1 MSNRAWVTLATNDS
15 YGLGAL
21 VLAHSLR
28 RAGSAYPAVALI
40 TPSVT
45 DAMRERLSAV
55 FAEVVVVDVLDSGDA
70 AHLALLQ
77 RPELGITFTKIHCWN
92 LTQYEKCVFLDADTL
107 VVQNC
112 DELFEREELS
122 AAPDVGWPDCFNSG
136 VFVYR
141 PSAETFASLVTFAQ
155 ERGSFD
161 GGDQGLLNSYF
172 SDWAHGD
179 INKHLPFLYNVTSAA
194 FYSYLPALKHY
205 GQNLKIIHFIGA
217 AKPWLQQFNW
227 QSRSVDAPDH
237 LRELLQQ
244 WWDIFVSQVHPLLD
258 TTMVEV
264 EDVPT
269 TLVLPEESIFTFSE
283 PRSEYICYKPTL
295 NPESE
300 FYWHR
305 PEAQIPD
312 TEVIVPPIDMT
323 QFHDPWD
330 IYQGHIREPTDE
342 TKSNRSYHQEEE
354 IIRHVWAQPS
364 MQQFQHFTEPHH
376 KQIHDARYHETH
388 HNQSHDYGIHGQEI
402 SHVEW
407 HNNQPQ
413 HSESHHIEQQHRE
426 NIQNYTHHSEHHYTQ
441 HVDAW
446 HTRPNAEIREEDNTT
461 QHSWPQPHSTE
472 NYNIQDYYENK
483 HYDGHQNDY
492 QSYDKQIESHSNFSY
507 NQQSFHHSV
516 DPKYPNTPTELYQQS
531 YQEYSN
537 SQISDH
543 SQSQSTY
550 HQGATPSCDQNSPS
564 LGYHSMHQHEHS
576 QSHHHENE
584 KDFCNQQERPDSSY
598 TSDQPSHIKD
608 TPESQN
614 IQNHLSHH
622 YEQIDQ
628 LSQPIRKRIEYAYY
642 VHLDHEKERIRQIEK
657 LKELVTEKVTN
668 GHGSESEIDDFE
680 DFIIP
685 RHPYD
690 GFYLRHRMTIDSR
703 GRKICTHEI
712 PPTPSPSPSISPP
725 ESPVYFDAESEL
737 LSPEDTYVDS
747 DDRLHSG
754 VAGNLARVSPG
765 DVGTQREALDEL
777 TRRQGWEAGNIDY
790 MGADSFANIW
800 AKISQTLSQPP
811 ASAPK
816 EPTPPP
822 VAPQVEATEVS
833 QSEVPPSPAAEEP
846 KAELPVV
853 SDQSQEVPLNAD
865 ETSKVIEPVGTAPPT
880 GESVPLTTSETA
892 PLAIPEP
899 SLEPAVETVSEAS
912 AVVSKS
918 SSQVIETPSE
928 KAEPTSQNLEPVPQ
942 EAEPSPVEAV
952 EAPIAK
958 ETAPT
963 AEAAIPDAAA
973 SEKATIPVETADI
986 PVESSIPET
995 PEIPVPVVEAV
1006 LAEKEI
1012 PAEETVKIDEI
1023 PAPVLEASSVEIA
1036 KSESELGAAEEAPKE
1051 QKTEEKVVDVTTK
1064 VPAEVPA
1071 EALPTEKPAAAPETP
1086 AATEAPST
1094 PTVTEAVPPKPV
1106 DIPLTGATDS
1116 PPLANTPSKED
1127 VTADP
1132 AAKSEAR
1139 RKPAGKLRLHPPA
1152 VADPLPTPDSEL
1164 EDADT
1169 LAQSIIASELRTP
1182 TVTSPSPAL
1191 RSPVSPPPPKQEKRL
1206 SADETQLPTPPVGAV
1221 SLSQIGVKPAKEK
1234 PTTAAQI
1241 ESSLADKPA
1250 PTSPTSPTEP
1260 KAPAEAPKKKVVK
1273 KVVKKETAA
1282 SGDAPVP
1289 PPRKKEKKPKEK

>member
-28 RAGSAYPAVALI
+28 RAGSAYPAVVLI

-45 DAMRERLSAV
+45 DTMRERLSAV
-55 FAEVVVVDVLDSGDA
+55 FEEVVVVDVLDSGDA
-70 AHLALLQ
+70 THLALLQ

-237 LRELLQQ
+237 LRELLQL
-244 WWDIFVSQVHPLLD
+244 WWDLFVSQVHPLLD
-258 TTMVEV
+258 TTM
-264 EDVPT
+264 
-269 TLVLPEESIFTFSE
+269 
-283 PRSEYICYKPTL
+283 
-295 NPESE
+295 
-300 FYWHR
+300 
-305 PEAQIPD
+305 
-312 TEVIVPPIDMT
+312 
-323 QFHDPWD
+323 
-330 IYQGHIREPTDE
+330 
-342 TKSNRSYHQEEE
+342 
-354 IIRHVWAQPS
+354 
-364 MQQFQHFTEPHH
+364 
-376 KQIHDARYHETH
+376 
-388 HNQSHDYGIHGQEI
+388 
-402 SHVEW
+402 
-407 HNNQPQ
+407 
-413 HSESHHIEQQHRE
+413 
-426 NIQNYTHHSEHHYTQ
+426 
-441 HVDAW
+441 
-446 HTRPNAEIREEDNTT
+446 
-461 QHSWPQPHSTE
+461 
-472 NYNIQDYYENK
+472 
-483 HYDGHQNDY
+483 
-492 QSYDKQIESHSNFSY
+492 
-507 NQQSFHHSV
+507 
-516 DPKYPNTPTELYQQS
+516 
-531 YQEYSN
+531 
-537 SQISDH
+537 
-543 SQSQSTY
+543 
-550 HQGATPSCDQNSPS
+550 
-564 LGYHSMHQHEHS
+564 
-576 QSHHHENE
+576 
-584 KDFCNQQERPDSSY
+584 
-598 TSDQPSHIKD
+598 
-608 TPESQN
+608 
-614 IQNHLSHH
+614 
-622 YEQIDQ
+622 
-628 LSQPIRKRIEYAYY
+628 
-642 VHLDHEKERIRQIEK
+642 
-657 LKELVTEKVTN
+657 
-668 GHGSESEIDDFE
+668 
-680 DFIIP
+680 
-685 RHPYD
+685 
-690 GFYLRHRMTIDSR
+690 
-703 GRKICTHEI
+703 
-712 PPTPSPSPSISPP
+712 
-725 ESPVYFDAESEL
+725 
-737 LSPEDTYVDS
+737 
-747 DDRLHSG
+747 SG

-765 DVGTQREALDEL
+765 EVGTQREALDEL

-822 VAPQVEATEVS
+822 VVPQVEATEVS
-833 QSEVPPSPAAEEP
+833 QPEVPPVEEP
-846 KAELPVV
+846 KAELLVE
-853 SDQSQEVPLNAD
+853 SKQLKEIPLNEK
-865 ETSKVIEPVGTAPPT
+865 ETEPVQ
-880 GESVPLTTSETA
+880 SSDTA
-892 PLAIPEP
+892 PLATDE
-899 SLEPAVETVSEAS
+899 SLS
-912 AVVSKS
+912 AVKTVPEESAES
-918 SSQVIETPSE
+918 SP
-928 KAEPTSQNLEPVPQ
+928 QNLEPIPQ

-952 EAPIAK
+952 EAQIAK
-958 ETAPT
+958 ETAPI
-963 AEAAIPDAAA
+963 AEAAIPEAAA
-973 SEKATIPVETADI
+973 SEKANIPVEIADI
-986 PVESSIPET
+986 PVKSSVPET

-1006 LAEKEI
+1006 LAEKET
-1012 PAEETVKIDEI
+1012 PTEGNVKIDEI
-1023 PAPVLEASSVEIA
+1023 PAPVLEVSSVEIA
-1036 KSESELGAAEEAPKE
+1036 KLESEPLAAEEPAKA
-1051 QKTEEKVVDVTTK
+1051 QKTEEKVADVETK
-1064 VPAEVPA
+1064 VPAEAPA
-1071 EALPTEKPAAAPETP
+1071 EALPTETPAAIPETP

-1127 VTADP
+1127 VTAEP

-1191 RSPVSPPPPKQEKRL
+1191 RSPASPPPPKQEKRL

-1250 PTSPTSPTEP
+1250 PTSPASPTEP
-1260 KAPAEAPKKKVVK
+1260 KVPAEAPKKKVVK
-1273 KVVKKETAA
+1273 KVVKKESAA

>member
-258 TTMVEV
+258 TTM
-264 EDVPT
+264 
-269 TLVLPEESIFTFSE
+269 
-283 PRSEYICYKPTL
+283 
-295 NPESE
+295 
-300 FYWHR
+300 
-305 PEAQIPD
+305 
-312 TEVIVPPIDMT
+312 
-323 QFHDPWD
+323 
-330 IYQGHIREPTDE
+330 
-342 TKSNRSYHQEEE
+342 
-354 IIRHVWAQPS
+354 
-364 MQQFQHFTEPHH
+364 
-376 KQIHDARYHETH
+376 
-388 HNQSHDYGIHGQEI
+388 
-402 SHVEW
+402 
-407 HNNQPQ
+407 
-413 HSESHHIEQQHRE
+413 
-426 NIQNYTHHSEHHYTQ
+426 
-441 HVDAW
+441 
-446 HTRPNAEIREEDNTT
+446 
-461 QHSWPQPHSTE
+461 
-472 NYNIQDYYENK
+472 
-483 HYDGHQNDY
+483 
-492 QSYDKQIESHSNFSY
+492 
-507 NQQSFHHSV
+507 
-516 DPKYPNTPTELYQQS
+516 
-531 YQEYSN
+531 
-537 SQISDH
+537 
-543 SQSQSTY
+543 
-550 HQGATPSCDQNSPS
+550 
-564 LGYHSMHQHEHS
+564 
-576 QSHHHENE
+576 
-584 KDFCNQQERPDSSY
+584 
-598 TSDQPSHIKD
+598 
-608 TPESQN
+608 
-614 IQNHLSHH
+614 
-622 YEQIDQ
+622 
-628 LSQPIRKRIEYAYY
+628 
-642 VHLDHEKERIRQIEK
+642 
-657 LKELVTEKVTN
+657 
-668 GHGSESEIDDFE
+668 
-680 DFIIP
+680 
-685 RHPYD
+685 
-690 GFYLRHRMTIDSR
+690 
-703 GRKICTHEI
+703 
-712 PPTPSPSPSISPP
+712 
-725 ESPVYFDAESEL
+725 
-737 LSPEDTYVDS
+737 
-747 DDRLHSG
+747 SG

>member
-1 MSNRAWVTLATNDS
+1 
-15 YGLGAL
+15 
-21 VLAHSLR
+21 
-28 RAGSAYPAVALI
+28 
-40 TPSVT
+40 
-45 DAMRERLSAV
+45 MRERLSAV
-55 FAEVVVVDVLDSGDA
+55 FEEVVVVDVLDSGDA
-70 AHLALLQ
+70 THLALLQ

-237 LRELLQQ
+237 LRELLQL
-244 WWDIFVSQVHPLLD
+244 WWDLFVSQVHPLLD

-283 PRSEYICYKPTL
+283 PRSDYTYYKPTM

-305 PEAQIPD
+305 PEAHIPD
-312 TEVIVPPIDMT
+312 PELIVPQIDMT

-330 IYQGHIREPTDE
+330 IYQGHIREPIDE
-342 TKSNRSYHQEEE
+342 IKSNHSYQQEEE
-354 IIRHVWAQPS
+354 IIRHVWSQPS
-364 MQQFQHFTEPHH
+364 MRQFQNNTEPHH
-376 KQIHDARYHETH
+376 IQIHETRYHEMH
-388 HNQSHDYGIHGQEI
+388 HDQSHDYGIRSQETSAI
-402 SHVEW
+402 EL
-407 HNNQPQ
+407 HNNEP
-413 HSESHHIEQQHRE
+413 HHCESHLSEQQNRE
-426 NIQNYTHHSEHHYTQ
+426 IIQNITYHSGHHYTP
-441 HVDAW
+441 HVDTW
-446 HTRPNAEIREEDNTT
+446 HSAPNTEIHNEDNTT
-461 QHSWPQPHSTE
+461 QHSWPQSFTTE
-472 NYNIQDYYENK
+472 YSNHHNCNESEHDA
-483 HYDGHQNDY
+483 HQNEPHMN
-492 QSYDKQIESHSNFSY
+492 DKQMESHSDFSY
-507 NQQSFHHSV
+507 NPQSLSHSV
-516 DPKYPNTPTELYQQS
+516 DPNYPNAPTDFYKQS
-531 YQEYSN
+531 NQEYCN
-537 SQISDH
+537 SQSSDR
-543 SQSQSTY
+543 SQSQSTF
-550 HQGATPSCDQNSPS
+550 QQEKPPSYDQNSSS
-564 LGYHSMHQHEHS
+564 LGYHSMHQHEYS
-576 QSHHHENE
+576 QSQQDENE
-584 KDFCNQQERPDSSY
+584 KEFCNQQECHDSHSY
-598 TSDQPSHIKD
+598 TSDQHSHFKD
-608 TPESQN
+608 SPESQN
-614 IQNHLSHH
+614 IKNHLSHKH
-622 YEQIDQ
+622 EQLDQ
-628 LSQPIRKRIEYAYY
+628 FTHLLRKRVEYAYY
-642 VHLDHEKERIRQIEK
+642 VHLDHEKERNRQREK
-657 LKELVTEKVTN
+657 LKELATEKVTN
-668 GHGSESEIDDFE
+668 GHGSESEIDELE

-725 ESPVYFDAESEL
+725 ESPVYFDAESEF
-737 LSPEDTYVDS
+737 LSLEDTNVDS
-747 DDRLHSG
+747 DDRVHSG

-822 VAPQVEATEVS
+822 VAPQVEATEVP
-833 QSEVPPSPAAEEP
+833 QPEVPPVEEP
-846 KAELPVV
+846 KAELLVE
-853 SDQSQEVPLNAD
+853 SKQSKEVPLNEK
-865 ETSKVIEPVGTAPPT
+865 ETEPVQ
-880 GESVPLTTSETA
+880 SSETA
-892 PLAIPEP
+892 PLATDEP
-899 SLEPAVETVSEAS
+899 LS
-912 AVVSKS
+912 AVKTVPEESAES
-918 SSQVIETPSE
+918 ST
-928 KAEPTSQNLEPVPQ
+928 QNLEPIPQ
-942 EAEPSPVEAV
+942 EVEPSPVEAV
-952 EAPIAK
+952 EAQIAK
-958 ETAPT
+958 ETAPI
-963 AEAAIPDAAA
+963 AEAAIPEAAA
-973 SEKATIPVETADI
+973 SEKANIPVETADI
-986 PVESSIPET
+986 PVESSVPET

-1006 LAEKEI
+1006 LAEKET
-1012 PAEETVKIDEI
+1012 PTEENVKIDEI

-1036 KSESELGAAEEAPKE
+1036 KSESEPLAAEEPAKA
-1051 QKTEEKVVDVTTK
+1051 QKTEEKVADVATK
-1064 VPAEVPA
+1064 VPAEAPA
-1071 EALPTEKPAAAPETP
+1071 GALPTETPAAIPETP

-1116 PPLANTPSKED
+1116 PPLANTPSKEG
-1127 VTADP
+1127 VTAEP

-1191 RSPVSPPPPKQEKRL
+1191 RSPASPPPPKQEKRL

-1250 PTSPTSPTEP
+1250 STSPASPTEP
-1260 KAPAEAPKKKVVK
+1260 KVPAEAPKKKVVK
-1273 KVVKKETAA
+1273 KVVKKESAA

-1289 PPRKKEKKPKEK
+1289 PPRKKEKKPKE

>member
-28 RAGSAYPAVALI
+28 RAGSAYPAVVLI

-45 DAMRERLSAV
+45 DAMRDRLSAV

-141 PSAETFASLVTFAQ
+141 PSAETFASLITFAQ

-217 AKPWLQQFNW
+217 AKPWLQQFDW

-244 WWDIFVSQVHPLLD
+244 WWDLFVSQVHPLLD
-258 TTMVEV
+258 TTM
-264 EDVPT
+264 
-269 TLVLPEESIFTFSE
+269 
-283 PRSEYICYKPTL
+283 
-295 NPESE
+295 
-300 FYWHR
+300 
-305 PEAQIPD
+305 
-312 TEVIVPPIDMT
+312 
-323 QFHDPWD
+323 
-330 IYQGHIREPTDE
+330 
-342 TKSNRSYHQEEE
+342 
-354 IIRHVWAQPS
+354 
-364 MQQFQHFTEPHH
+364 
-376 KQIHDARYHETH
+376 
-388 HNQSHDYGIHGQEI
+388 
-402 SHVEW
+402 
-407 HNNQPQ
+407 
-413 HSESHHIEQQHRE
+413 
-426 NIQNYTHHSEHHYTQ
+426 
-441 HVDAW
+441 
-446 HTRPNAEIREEDNTT
+446 
-461 QHSWPQPHSTE
+461 
-472 NYNIQDYYENK
+472 
-483 HYDGHQNDY
+483 
-492 QSYDKQIESHSNFSY
+492 
-507 NQQSFHHSV
+507 
-516 DPKYPNTPTELYQQS
+516 
-531 YQEYSN
+531 
-537 SQISDH
+537 
-543 SQSQSTY
+543 
-550 HQGATPSCDQNSPS
+550 
-564 LGYHSMHQHEHS
+564 
-576 QSHHHENE
+576 
-584 KDFCNQQERPDSSY
+584 
-598 TSDQPSHIKD
+598 
-608 TPESQN
+608 
-614 IQNHLSHH
+614 
-622 YEQIDQ
+622 
-628 LSQPIRKRIEYAYY
+628 
-642 VHLDHEKERIRQIEK
+642 
-657 LKELVTEKVTN
+657 
-668 GHGSESEIDDFE
+668 
-680 DFIIP
+680 
-685 RHPYD
+685 
-690 GFYLRHRMTIDSR
+690 
-703 GRKICTHEI
+703 
-712 PPTPSPSPSISPP
+712 
-725 ESPVYFDAESEL
+725 
-737 LSPEDTYVDS
+737 
-747 DDRLHSG
+747 SG

-765 DVGTQREALDEL
+765 DIGAQREALDEL

-811 ASAPK
+811 ALPPK

-822 VAPQVEATEVS
+822 VAAEAEATEVP
-833 QSEVPPSPAAEEP
+833 QPAVSPAPAVEEP
-846 KAELPVV
+846 KTEIPVE
-853 SDQSQEVPLNAD
+853 SEQSKEDLLDAVKPSKVEEPVAAVPPTEESAQLKSSETVPLA
-865 ETSKVIEPVGTAPPT
+865 T
-880 GESVPLTTSETA
+880 
-892 PLAIPEP
+892 PEP
-899 SLEPAVETVSEAS
+899 SSEPPVETSPEESALPALPVSEDP
-912 AVVSKS
+912 KPS
-918 SSQVIETPSE
+918 SLVTETISEEAKPSPQE
-928 KAEPTSQNLEPVPQ
+928 AEPTSQSVEHSPQ

-952 EAPIAK
+952 ETPIAK

-963 AEAAIPDAAA
+963 TEALPEAAS
-973 SEKATIPVETADI
+973 SEESTIAVETADI
-986 PVESSIPET
+986 PVEPSVPET

-1006 LAEKEI
+1006 LAEKET
-1012 PAEETVKIDEI
+1012 PAEEAVKIDEI
-1023 PAPVLEASSVEIA
+1023 PAPVIEASATEIP
-1036 KSESELGAAEEAPKE
+1036 KSEAEPVAAVAPPQE
-1051 QKTEEKVVDVTTK
+1051 QKTEEKVEDVITK
-1064 VPAEVPA
+1064 VSEDAPA
-1071 EALPTEKPAAAPETP
+1071 EATPVETP
-1086 AATEAPST
+1086 AATPETPVTATEATT
-1094 PTVTEAVPPKPV
+1094 PAATEAVPPKPA

-1127 VTADP
+1127 VTAEA

-1182 TVTSPSPAL
+1182 TVTSPTPAL

-1206 SADETQLPTPPVGAV
+1206 SADESQLPTPPVGSV
-1221 SLSQIGVKPAKEK
+1221 SLSQIGVKPAKDK

-1250 PTSPTSPTEP
+1250 PTSPTSPTLPTSPTEA

-1273 KVVKKETAA
+1273 KVVKKESAA